1 MLQLSDQEISELYAL
16 ICHYHNIYLAKE
28 GVRLPKLRRGQ
39 EYTKDALTLV
49 YLAYHY
55 PDTRI
60 VTKEELT
67 AFIRLYDPNVLDV
80 QQARHLGAQ
89 KGWFILSGTRSDNT
103 SVCLHPGEY
112 LLKTLERP
120 YPGFTAERRGACLDD
135 DTWEA
140 LKRAYDY
147 RCACCGCQEGA
158 PHRYWKNQIVHL
170 QKGHM
175 DPSKPLTADNT
186 IPQCEICNRPDRN
199 YWVYDKK
206 GRVIKIANPKVI
218 DSASELVQ
226 RDIYARLYAKY
237 HGADPE
243 AL

>member
-1 MLQLSDQEISELYAL
+1 MLRLSDQEISELYAM
-16 ICHYHNIYLAKE
+16 ICHYHNTYLAKE

-120 YPGFTAERRGACLDD
+120 YPGFTQSGAAPAWMMTPGRRSSEPMAI
-135 DTWEA
+135 A
-140 LKRAYDY
+140 APAAAVRRAHPIGIGKIRLYIF
-147 RCACCGCQEGA
+147 
-158 PHRYWKNQIVHL
+158 K
-170 QKGHM
+170 
-175 DPSKPLTADNT
+175 
-186 IPQCEICNRPDRN
+186 
-199 YWVYDKK
+199 
-206 GRVIKIANPKVI
+206 RVIWTLLN
-218 DSASELVQ
+218 L
-226 RDIYARLYAKY
+226 
-237 HGADPE
+237 
-243 AL
+243 

>member
-1 MLQLSDQEISELYAL
+1 M
-16 ICHYHNIYLAKE
+16 
-28 GVRLPKLRRGQ
+28 RLPKLRRGQ

-140 LKRAYDY
+140 LKRAYGY

-243 AL
+243 TL

>member
-1 MLQLSDQEISELYAL
+1 M
-16 ICHYHNIYLAKE
+16 ICHYHNTYLAKE

-140 LKRAYDY
+140 LKRAYGY

-243 AL
+243 TL

>member
-1 MLQLSDQEISELYAL
+1 M
-16 ICHYHNIYLAKE
+16 ICHYHNTYLAKE

-80 QQARHLGAQ
+80 QQARHWGAQ

-140 LKRAYDY
+140 LKRAYGY

-226 RDIYARLYAKY
+226 RDIYARLYTKY

-243 AL
+243 TL

>member
-1 MLQLSDQEISELYAL
+1 MLRLSDQEISELYAM
-16 ICHYHNIYLAKE
+16 ICHYHNTYLAKE

-103 SVCLHPGEY
+103 SVYIQASICSRLWSVPTPALPQSGAAPAWMMTPGRRSSEPMAIAAPAAAVRRAHPIGIGKIRLY
-112 LLKTLERP
+112 IFK
-120 YPGFTAERRGACLDD
+120 
-135 DTWEA
+135 
-140 LKRAYDY
+140 
-147 RCACCGCQEGA
+147 
-158 PHRYWKNQIVHL
+158 
-170 QKGHM
+170 
-175 DPSKPLTADNT
+175 
-186 IPQCEICNRPDRN
+186 
-199 YWVYDKK
+199 
-206 GRVIKIANPKVI
+206 RVIWTLLN
-218 DSASELVQ
+218 L
-226 RDIYARLYAKY
+226 
-237 HGADPE
+237 
-243 AL
+243 